1 MLTQEFIVEIHVLKR
16 QVMSIRA
23 IAKQLKV
30 SRNTVRRYLRHEVK
44 LPPGYSERPKRLS
57 LLDPF
62 KTYIQERITAA
73 HPHWIPAVVLYRE
86 IQDQGYQG
94 KDGMVR
100 NYVRTFKTPET
111 QPIIRFETAAGEQLQ
126 IDFTTIRRGKDSL
139 KGFVATLGFSR
150 ATYVRFSQYERQEDW
165 LTGIEEALHYFG
177 GVPRHLLFDNAK
189 CLMIERDAYGEG
201 KHRWNSAL
209 LNLSAHYGFKLRA
222 CRPYR
227 AQTKGKVE
235 RFNHYLKN
243 SFVTPLATTL
253 KQAGLSLDV
262 DTANGQVGPWLS
274 DVAHQRIHGT
284 TQEKPQIRLN
294 KERFSL
300 QPLPQLAAT
309 SIDRTAL
316 PETTTPLPFESLQH
330 PLSTYDQLLG
340 DVQ

>member
-1 MLTQEFIVEIHVLKR
+1 MLTQEFIVDIHVLHR
-16 QVMSIRA
+16 QGMSIRA
-23 IAKQLKV
+23 IAKQLNV
-30 SRNTVRRYLRHEVK
+30 SRNTVRRYLRHEIQIT
-44 LPPGYSERPKRLS
+44 PSYSERPKRLS

-73 HPHWIPAVVLYRE
+73 NPHWIPAVVLYRE

-94 KDGMVR
+94 KDGTVR
-100 NYVRTFKTPET
+100 NYVRTFKTTEAP
-111 QPIIRFETAAGEQLQ
+111 PIIRFETAAGEQLQ
-126 IDFTTIRRGKDSL
+126 IDFTTIRRGKGSL
-139 KGFVATLGFSR
+139 KAFVATLGFSR

-165 LTGIEEALHYFG
+165 LTGIEEALRYFG

-209 LNLSAHYGFKLRA
+209 LNLSVHYGFKLRA

-227 AQTKGKVE
+227 AKTKGKVE

-243 SFVTPLATTL
+243 SFITPLATTL
-253 KQAGLSLDV
+253 KQVGLTLDV
-262 DTANGQVGPWLS
+262 DAANGQIGPWLS

-284 TQEKPQIRLN
+284 TQEKPQILLD

-300 QPLPQLAAT
+300 QPLPQLTASSTDLAT
-309 SIDRTAL
+309 L
-316 PETTTPLPFESLQH
+316 PETATPPPFESLQH